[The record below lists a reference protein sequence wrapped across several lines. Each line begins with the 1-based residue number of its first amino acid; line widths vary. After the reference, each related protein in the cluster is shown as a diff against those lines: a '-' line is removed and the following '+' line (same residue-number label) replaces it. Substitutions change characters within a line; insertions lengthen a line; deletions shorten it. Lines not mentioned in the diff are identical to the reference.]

1 MLRLDG
7 GALGYWA
14 IIETIHAIYDRA
26 GVARPPKAALPAAQL
41 RDRHGPAMSRSLLNL
56 GDGRGG
62 DHYAAFD
69 FDATGAMVFSCCASA
84 RMS

>member
-1 MLRLDG
+1 LTSKSGMPSPLMSANCLVVRDELCRWVAEKLTLKKTKSRL
-7 GALGYWA
+7 
-14 IIETIHAIYDRA
+14 T
-26 GVARPPKAALPAAQL
+26 VSV
-41 RDRHGPAMSRSLLNL
+41 AMSRSLLNL